1 MPEIYQVI
9 VSALLTAFIVLVLNK
24 TQMRWK
30 LRDYLDSKHIK
41 LIADMLDCD
50 FCLCFWTGML
60 IAIGFIAFKFP
71 VPWFLPFCSAPLARI
86 FL

>member
-1 MPEIYQVI
+1 MPEIYQII

-24 TQMRWK
+24 TQIRWK
-30 LRDYLDSKHIK
+30 LRDYLDFKHVK
-41 LIADMLDCD
+41 LIPDMLDCD
-50 FCLCFWTGML
+50 FCLCFWTGIIIML
-60 IAIGFIAFKFP
+60 WFIVFEQP